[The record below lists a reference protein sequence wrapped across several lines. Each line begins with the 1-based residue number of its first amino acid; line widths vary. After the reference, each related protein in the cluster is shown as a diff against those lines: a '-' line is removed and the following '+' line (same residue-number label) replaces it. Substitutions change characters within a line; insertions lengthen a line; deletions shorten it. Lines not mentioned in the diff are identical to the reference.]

1 MKDIIT
7 ITVTKE
13 KENLYN
19 VTKLENNIHK
29 TFTNITYKEVCNL
42 ILTM

>member
-1 MKDIIT
+1 MKDITTIT
-7 ITVTKE
+7 IIKE

-19 VTKLENNIHK
+19 VTKLENNVYK

>member
-29 TFTNITYKEVCNL
+29 TFTNITYKQVCNL

>member
-1 MKDIIT
+1 MKDIVT
-7 ITVTKE
+7 ITVKKVKE
-13 KENLYN
+13 DLYN

-29 TFTNITYKEVCNL
+29 TFTNITYKQVCNL